1 MHTVTVFVI
10 HFLCNLFK
18 GCDVCF
24 DIFPMKAYG
33 VDLYVNGHDHCLENI
48 GTVKR

>member
-10 HFLCNLFK
+10 HFFGNLFN

-24 DIFPMKAYG
+24 DIFSMNSYG
-33 VDLYVNGHDHCLENI
+33 LDLYVNGHDHYLEHISSVN
-48 GTVKR
+48 R